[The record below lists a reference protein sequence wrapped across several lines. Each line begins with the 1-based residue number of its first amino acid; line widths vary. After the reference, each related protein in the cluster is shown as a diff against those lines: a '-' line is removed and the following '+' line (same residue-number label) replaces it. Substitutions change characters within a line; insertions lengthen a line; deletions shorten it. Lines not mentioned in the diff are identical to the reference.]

1 MQIGAFFDPR
11 LCNARRFATL
21 GYLLVC
27 DYHVSDWQIRNQSG
41 SITLAPCRAGLGGFM
56 ASSQRGSGDP
66 LDPWFDARDRRGT
79 GAGSLLLATLLGVGI
94 GLLAAPQPG
103 TKTRKLLRKRLA
115 ALGEGVGDSL
125 EDVQEAGS
133 KVRKRAKQRL
143 AKLREDAGEEW
154 EDVGERWTKAKDRIR
169 DIDLSGEDEE
179 DSSPLGTIVALAA
192 GVAATYFLSSDRAA
206 PVRSRV
212 QDAASDMRRRAS
224 DQWDRFQRGG
234 FRQGRESTADQE
246 PRSESRA
253 GTPPSDDT
261 PQAS

>member
-1 MQIGAFFDPR
+1 
-11 LCNARRFATL
+11 
-21 GYLLVC
+21 
-27 DYHVSDWQIRNQSG
+27 
-41 SITLAPCRAGLGGFM
+41 M
-56 ASSQRGSGDP
+56 ASPQRGSGDP

-125 EDVQEAGS
+125 EDVQQASS
-133 KVRKRAKQRL
+133 KVRKRAKERL

-154 EDVGERWTKAKDRIR
+154 EDVEERWTKAKDRIR
-169 DIDLSGEDEE
+169 DIDLSGEDD

-192 GVAATYFLSSDRAA
+192 GVAATYFLTSDRAA

-212 QDAASDMRRRAS
+212 QGAASDMRRRAS

-234 FRQGRESTADQE
+234 FRQGREGTAE
-246 PRSESRA
+246 EARPESRA
-253 GTPPSDDT
+253 GMPPADDT

>member
-1 MQIGAFFDPR
+1 MGSPR
-11 LCNARRFATL
+11 
-21 GYLLVC
+21 
-27 DYHVSDWQIRNQSG
+27 
-41 SITLAPCRAGLGGFM
+41 
-56 ASSQRGSGDP
+56 RGNGDP
-66 LDPWFDARDRRGT
+66 LDPWFDAGTRRGT

-125 EDVQEAGS
+125 EDVQQAGS

-143 AKLREDAGEEW
+143 AKLRDDAGEEW
-154 EDVGERWTKAKDRIR
+154 EDVEERWAKARDRIR
-169 DIDLSGEDEE
+169 DIDLSGEEE
-179 DSSPLGTIVALAA
+179 DSSPFSTIVALAA
-192 GVAATYFLSSDRAA
+192 GVAATYFLTSERAA

-212 QDAASDMRRRAS
+212 QGAASDMRRRAS

-234 FRQGRESTADQE
+234 FRQDHEEGTANQE
-246 PRSESRA
+246 PRPESRA
-253 GTPPSDDT
+253 GMPPIDDT

>member
-1 MQIGAFFDPR
+1 
-11 LCNARRFATL
+11 
-21 GYLLVC
+21 
-27 DYHVSDWQIRNQSG
+27 
-41 SITLAPCRAGLGGFM
+41 M
-56 ASSQRGSGDP
+56 ASPQRGSGDP

-125 EDVQEAGS
+125 EDVQQASS

-154 EDVGERWTKAKDRIR
+154 EDVEERWTKAKDRIR
-169 DIDLSGEDEE
+169 DIDLSGEDE

-192 GVAATYFLSSDRAA
+192 GVAATFFLTSDRAA

-212 QDAASDMRRRAS
+212 QGAASDMRRRAG

-234 FRQGRESTADQE
+234 FRQGREGTA
-246 PRSESRA
+246 
-253 GTPPSDDT
+253 
-261 PQAS
+261 

>member
-1 MQIGAFFDPR
+1 
-11 LCNARRFATL
+11 
-21 GYLLVC
+21 
-27 DYHVSDWQIRNQSG
+27 
-41 SITLAPCRAGLGGFM
+41 M
-56 ASSQRGSGDP
+56 ASPQRGSGDP
-66 LDPWFDARDRRGT
+66 LDPWFDARERRGT

-125 EDVQEAGS
+125 EDVQQASS

-154 EDVGERWTKAKDRIR
+154 EDVEERWTKAKDRIR
-169 DIDLSGEDEE
+169 DIDLSGEDE

-192 GVAATYFLSSDRAA
+192 GVAATYFLTSDRAA

-212 QDAASDMRRRAS
+212 QGAASDMRRRAS

-234 FRQGRESTADQE
+234 FRQGREGTADQE
-246 PRSESRA
+246 PRPESRA
-253 GTPPSDDT
+253 GMPPADDT

>member
-1 MQIGAFFDPR
+1 
-11 LCNARRFATL
+11 
-21 GYLLVC
+21 
-27 DYHVSDWQIRNQSG
+27 
-41 SITLAPCRAGLGGFM
+41 M
-56 ASSQRGSGDP
+56 ASPQRGSGDP

-125 EDVQEAGS
+125 EDVQEASS
-133 KVRKRAKQRL
+133 KVRKRAKERL

-154 EDVGERWTKAKDRIR
+154 EDVEDRWTKAKDRIR
-169 DIDLSGEDEE
+169 DIDLSGEDE
-179 DSSPLGTIVALAA
+179 DSGPFGTIVALAA
-192 GVAATYFLSSDRAA
+192 GVAATYFLTSDRAA

-212 QDAASDMRRRAS
+212 QGAASDMRRRAG

-234 FRQGRESTADQE
+234 FRQAREGTAEE
-246 PRSESRA
+246 PQPESRA
-253 GTPPSDDT
+253 GMPPADDT

>member
-1 MQIGAFFDPR
+1 M
-11 LCNARRFATL
+11 AT
-21 GYLLVC
+21 
-27 DYHVSDWQIRNQSG
+27 
-41 SITLAPCRAGLGGFM
+41 P
-56 ASSQRGSGDP
+56 QRGSGDP

-125 EDVQEAGS
+125 EDVQEASS
-133 KVRKRAKQRL
+133 KVRKRAKERL
-143 AKLREDAGEEW
+143 AKLREDAGDEW
-154 EDVGERWTKAKDRIR
+154 EDVEERWTKAKDRIR
-169 DIDLSGEDEE
+169 DIDLSGEDE
-179 DSSPLGTIVALAA
+179 DSGPLGTIVALAA
-192 GVAATYFLSSDRAA
+192 GVAATYFLTSDRAA

-212 QDAASDMRRRAS
+212 QGAASDMRRRAG

-234 FRQGRESTADQE
+234 FRQGREGTAEEQQ
-246 PRSESRA
+246 PESRA
-253 GTPPSDDT
+253 GMPPADDA

>member
-1 MQIGAFFDPR
+1 
-11 LCNARRFATL
+11 
-21 GYLLVC
+21 
-27 DYHVSDWQIRNQSG
+27 
-41 SITLAPCRAGLGGFM
+41 M
-56 ASSQRGSGDP
+56 ASPQRGSGDP
-66 LDPWFDARDRRGT
+66 LDPWFDARNRRGS

-125 EDVQEAGS
+125 EDVQEASS
-133 KVRKRAKQRL
+133 KVRKRAKERL

-154 EDVGERWTKAKDRIR
+154 EDVEERWTKTKDRIR
-169 DIDLSGEDEE
+169 DIDLSGEDE
-179 DSSPLGTIVALAA
+179 DSSPLGSIFALAA
-192 GVAATYFLSSDRAA
+192 GVAATYFLTSDRAA

-212 QDAASDMRRRAS
+212 QGAASDMRRRAS

-234 FRQGRESTADQE
+234 FRQGREGTAEE
-246 PRSESRA
+246 PRPESRA
-253 GTPPSDDT
+253 GMPPVDDS